1 MVWRPQ
7 RGGNANARQAVAAG
21 PIICAFSGWEEG
33 NGAGLRREGHN
44 VLGEH
49 GAAAATGTFEMDAD
63 EEVVVASTQRAGQVR
78 VLQGVQQLGLVHVA
92 AQSMRHA
99 VVAQGTHCAVEA
111 ESVGVEP
118 LQVQALR
125 QLQDV
130 HAPAKEMGHRQRQS
144 GKRRRETETRNRE
157 RERGG
162 QVSGGGP
169 SALLGQVSVRSVELG
184 RRSLSMVLEIPMGS
198 EGPLRR
204 PGTLAYLRRHR
215 EDLVTL
221 SCIWDP
227 WIGPEPHSGR
237 SSYPGYI

>member
-7 RGGNANARQAVAAG
+7 RGGDANARQAVAAG

-33 NGAGLRREGHN
+33 NGAGLRREGHD

-63 EEVVVASTQRAGQVR
+63 EEVVVASTQRAWQVR
-78 VLQGVQQLGLVHVA
+78 VLQGVQQLCLVHVA

-130 HAPAKEMGHRQRQS
+130 HAPAKEMGHRQTEWEEEAGDRDTDQRE
-144 GKRRRETETRNRE
+144 GKRC
-157 RERGG
+157 
-162 QVSGGGP
+162 SGECGGP

-184 RRSLSMVLEIPMGS
+184 RRSLSTVLEIPMES
-198 EGPLRR
+198 EGPLGR
-204 PGTLAYLRRHR
+204 PGTLGYLRLHR

-221 SCIWDP
+221 RCIWDP
-227 WIGPEPHSGR
+227 GIGPEPHSGR
-237 SSYPGYI
+237 SSYTGYI